1 MSAGTV
7 NIEPENSL
15 ILKLK
20 SGYNSKRN
28 KEIIINSDIAES
40 NKEVIN
46 SIEDTKI

>member
-7 NIEPENSL
+7 NIEPEKSL